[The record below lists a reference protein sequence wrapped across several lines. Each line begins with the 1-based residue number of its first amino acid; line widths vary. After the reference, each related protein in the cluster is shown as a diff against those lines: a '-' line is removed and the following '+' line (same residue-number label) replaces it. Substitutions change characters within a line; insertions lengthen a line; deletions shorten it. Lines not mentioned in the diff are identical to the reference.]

1 MVASAANIAINP
13 PETLMVPFPDH
24 SLRLLP
30 EGAVFLIES
39 STLIVADIHLGK
51 SAAFRVRGLPVPE
64 GDSARD
70 FARLSALCGKYQA
83 AQLVIAGDLF
93 HAPSGITPELEIA
106 LAEFL
111 NSLAIPTTL
120 VVGNHDLKLA
130 QLPTLLHPVSHLD
143 LEQGIRIIHDPAHAT
158 AEHFHLA
165 GHWHP
170 VVKIPDGR
178 RTSLRLPCFLVREN
192 TLILPAFG
200 SFTGGA
206 ILKPQSQD
214 RIFVTL
220 RDAVIELP
228 STLLS

>member
-1 MVASAANIAINP
+1 M
-13 PETLMVPFPDH
+13 TLLFPFSDH
-24 SLRLLP
+24 SLALLP
-30 EGAVFLIES
+30 EGAAFLSES
-39 STLIVADIHLGK
+39 ATLIVADIHLGK
-51 SAAFRVRGLPVPE
+51 SAAFRARGLPLPE

-70 FARLSALCGKYQA
+70 IARLGALCEKYQA

-93 HAPSGITPELEIA
+93 HALSGITPELETA

-111 NSLAIPTTL
+111 TTLAIPTTL
-120 VVGNHDLKLA
+120 IVGNHDLKLA

-143 LEQGIRIIHDPAHAT
+143 LAQGIRVIHDPAHAT
-158 AEHFHLA
+158 AERLHLA

-178 RTSLRLPCFLVREN
+178 RTSLRLPCFLARGN
-192 TLILPAFG
+192 TLVLPAFG

-206 ILKPQSQD
+206 ILKPQPQD

-220 RDAVIELP
+220 REAVIELP
-228 STLLS
+228 PTLLW